1 MQLTLAEIHSLPVEW
16 FLLLRSWLLFM
27 SSCCL
32 CHVVIA
38 NQIFPYFSSVQDK
51 RVGKV
56 RVSIVKIANCRI
68 FQHVMFWLSYV
79 MLFGLVYGKF
89 GNNYPYYFLE
99 SLGMVPFVMAST
111 YITIYLILPF
121 YLKKQRFVLSLIFFT
136 CTLLL
141 TCTLQRIFL
150 RYINAL
156 EINFAEMYDL
166 SFLSLFLETN
176 FMVGIAMAIKLIKIW
191 FEQQQEK
198 FEFETRTLQ
207 SELSLLKAQIHP
219 HFLFNTMNNLYALS
233 LGQSEKTSEGI
244 AKVSDLLRAVLYDC
258 NEVFV
263 EFEKEVSLISNYL
276 DLQKLRYDDRLD
288 IEFEIEGEPNG
299 IRVAPMLFIT
309 FIENCFKHGSSND
322 PDLPWI
328 RIFFQISGS
337 TIAFSA
343 LNSKPGAPTVSVEKG
358 GIGLENV
365 KKRLEILYRNN
376 YELNISESD
385 LDYRVEL
392 TLNTIT
398 N

>member
-1 MQLTLAEIHSLPVEW
+1 
-16 FLLLRSWLLFM
+16 
-27 SSCCL
+27 
-32 CHVVIA
+32 
-38 NQIFPYFSSVQDK
+38 
-51 RVGKV
+51 
-56 RVSIVKIANCRI
+56 
-68 FQHVMFWLSYV
+68 

-121 YLKKQRFVLSLIFFT
+121 YLKKQRFLLSLLFFIT
-136 CTLLL
+136 TLLL

-150 RYINAL
+150 RFINAL
-156 EINFAEMYDL
+156 EINLSEIYDL

-191 FEQQQEK
+191 FEQQKEK
-198 FEFETRTLQ
+198 LEIENRTLQ

-233 LGQSEKTSEGI
+233 EARSDKTSEGI

-258 NEVFV
+258 NEVFI
-263 EFEKEVSLISNYL
+263 EFEKEVSLIKNYL
-276 DLQKLRYDDRLD
+276 DLQKLRYDDRLAL
-288 IEFEIEGEPNG
+288 EFEIEGDTAG

-328 RIFFQISGS
+328 RIFFRISGNEV
-337 TIAFSA
+337 TFLAA
-343 LNSKPGAPTVSVEKG
+343 NSKPAITPVLTEKG
-358 GIGLENV
+358 GIGVENV
-365 KKRLEILYRNN
+365 KKRLDILYRNN
-376 YELNISESD
+376 YELNISEAD
-385 LDYRVEL
+385 LYYKVEL
-392 TLNTIT
+392 TLNA
-398 N
+398 NSC

>member
-1 MQLTLAEIHSLPVEW
+1 
-16 FLLLRSWLLFM
+16 
-27 SSCCL
+27 
-32 CHVVIA
+32 
-38 NQIFPYFSSVQDK
+38 
-51 RVGKV
+51 
-56 RVSIVKIANCRI
+56 
-68 FQHVMFWLSYV
+68 MFWLSYV

-121 YLKKQRFVLSLIFFT
+121 YLKKQHFVLSLIFFMG
-136 CTLLL
+136 TLLL

-156 EINFAEMYDL
+156 EINLTEIYDL

-191 FEQQQEK
+191 FEQQKEK
-198 FEFETRTLQ
+198 FEIETRTLQ

-233 LGQSEKTSEGI
+233 EAQSEKTSEGI

-263 EFEKEVSLISNYL
+263 GFEKEIALIRNYI

-288 IEFEIEGEPNG
+288 IEFEVEGDVDG
-299 IRVAPMLFIT
+299 VQVAPMLFIT

-322 PDLPWI
+322 PGLPWI
-328 RIFFQISGS
+328 RIFFRITSN

-343 LNSKPGAPTVSVEKG
+343 SNSKPCIAPAFVEKG
-358 GIGLENV
+358 GIGVENV

-376 YELNISESD
+376 YELNISESEQ
-385 LDYRVEL
+385 DYRVEL
-392 TLNTIT
+392 TLNA
-398 N
+398 

>member
-1 MQLTLAEIHSLPVEW
+1 
-16 FLLLRSWLLFM
+16 
-27 SSCCL
+27 
-32 CHVVIA
+32 
-38 NQIFPYFSSVQDK
+38 
-51 RVGKV
+51 
-56 RVSIVKIANCRI
+56 
-68 FQHVMFWLSYV
+68 MFWLSYV

-111 YITIYLILPF
+111 YITIYVLLPF
-121 YLKKQRFVLSLIFFT
+121 YLKKQRFVLSLLFFMA
-136 CTLLL
+136 TLLL

-156 EINFAEMYDL
+156 EINLAEIYDL

-191 FEQQQEK
+191 FEQQKEK
-198 FEFETRTLQ
+198 LEIENRTLQ

-233 LGQSEKTSEGI
+233 VSQSEKTSEGI

-258 NEVFV
+258 NEVFI
-263 EFEKEVSLISNYL
+263 EFEKEVLLIRNYL
-276 DLQKLRYDDRLD
+276 DLQKLRYDDRLAL
-288 IEFEIEGEPNG
+288 EFEIEGDASG
-299 IRVAPMLFIT
+299 MRVAPMLFIT

-328 RIFFQISGS
+328 RIFFRISGS
-337 TIAFSA
+337 IITFSA
-343 LNSKPGAPTVSVEKG
+343 ANSKPAVAHVFADKG
-358 GIGLENV
+358 GIGVENV

-376 YELNISESD
+376 YELDISEAD
-385 LDYRVEL
+385 LYYKVEL
-392 TLNTIT
+392 TLNTDSYLC
-398 N
+398 

>member
-1 MQLTLAEIHSLPVEW
+1 
-16 FLLLRSWLLFM
+16 
-27 SSCCL
+27 
-32 CHVVIA
+32 
-38 NQIFPYFSSVQDK
+38 
-51 RVGKV
+51 
-56 RVSIVKIANCRI
+56 
-68 FQHVMFWLSYV
+68 
-79 MLFGLVYGKF
+79 
-89 GNNYPYYFLE
+89 
-99 SLGMVPFVMAST
+99 MAST

-121 YLKKQRFVLSLIFFT
+121 YLKKQRFVFSFIFFT
-136 CTLLL
+136 GTLLL

-358 GIGLENV
+358 GIGLGNV